1 MRGLDEL
8 DVGGRTVL
16 LRADLNVPLDGVK
29 ITDDGRIRAS
39 LPTIT
44 RLAGRGAR
52 IMIFAHLGRPEG
64 AGYAERAAGGPSLEP
79 VAERLAEL
87 LGREVP
93 LAGDVAGASAAA
105 VAAGLADGGVAMAEN
120 VRFEP
125 AETSKDDAERAGLAR
140 RMAELA
146 GPDGRYVGDGFGALH
161 RKHASVYDL
170 PALLPHAAGDLVL
183 AEVAVLRRLT
193 KDPQRPYVVVLGG
206 AKPSDKLAVIANLL
220 GSADRLVIG
229 GGMSYTFLKAQG
241 HEVGKSLLEP
251 DMIPRVSELLAEA
264 ARRGVEVVLPV
275 DLVAAT
281 HYAPDAEHDIVSVGD
296 FPADRES
303 MDMGPATRALF
314 AEKIADAKTVFW
326 NGPVGVFEFPAF
338 AAGTRAVAEAISS
351 VTLAGLTVV
360 GGGDSA
366 AAVRILGF
374 PEESFTH
381 VSTGGGASLE
391 YLEGRRLPGL
401 AALEQGAP
409 A

>member
-1 MRGLDEL
+1 MRVIDQLE
-8 DVGGRTVL
+8 VGGRTVL
-16 LRADLNVPLDGVK
+16 LRADLNTPLDGAK

-44 RLAGRGAR
+44 KLAARGAKVL
-52 IMIFAHLGRPEG
+52 ILAHLGRPTG
-64 AGYAERAAGGPSLEP
+64 ADYAERAAGGPSLRP

-87 LGREVP
+87 LGQPVP
-93 LAGDVAGASAAA
+93 LAADVAGQAAA
-105 VAAGLADGGVAMAEN
+105 EVAAGLADGGVGMVEN

-140 RMAELA
+140 RMAGLA

-193 KDPQRPYVVVLGG
+193 EDPERPYAVVLGG
-206 AKPSDKLAVIANLL
+206 AKPSDKLAVIASLL
-220 GSADRLVIG
+220 DTADRLVIG

-264 ARRGVEVVLPV
+264 GRRGVEVVLPV

-281 HYAPDAEHDIVSVGD
+281 HYAPDAERDIVKVGE

-314 AEKIADAKTVFW
+314 AEKLADAMTVRLRR
-326 NGPVGVFEFPAF
+326 GHP
-338 AAGTRAVAEAISS
+338 R
-351 VTLAGLTVV
+351 
-360 GGGDSA
+360 
-366 AAVRILGF
+366 
-374 PEESFTH
+374 
-381 VSTGGGASLE
+381 
-391 YLEGRRLPGL
+391 GRRGDQPRDAGR
-401 AALEQGAP
+401 ADGGRRR
-409 A
+409 